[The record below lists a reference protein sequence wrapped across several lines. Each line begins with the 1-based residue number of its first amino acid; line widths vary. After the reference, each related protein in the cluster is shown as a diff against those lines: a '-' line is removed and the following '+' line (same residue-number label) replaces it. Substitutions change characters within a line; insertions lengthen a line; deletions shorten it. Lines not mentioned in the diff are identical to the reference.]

1 MNRPPAAQGA
11 VSAGPI
17 SAGQTSNEP
26 GHLNLVHSGSRVLVG
41 FNYKEMPDESRVAR
55 YRVQLLD
62 FVQRTSCKSLTF
74 DMKGIKIVPSR
85 MLGFFVSLKTEGHD
99 VELVDMEQAVQDV
112 FRITKL
118 AQMFEIRPM
127 MKDATK

>member
-1 MNRPPAAQGA
+1 
-11 VSAGPI
+11 
-17 SAGQTSNEP
+17 
-26 GHLNLVHSGSRVLVG
+26 
-41 FNYKEMPDESRVAR
+41 MPDESRVAG

-85 MLGFFVSLKTEGHD
+85 MLGFFVSLKNEGHD
-99 VELVDMEQAVQDV
+99 IELVDMEQGVQDV

-118 AQMFEIRPM
+118 AQMFTIRPV
-127 MKDATK
+127 MK